1 MYYLNINAR
10 RRYSRILQRLN
21 YLQPSLRVMSQ
32 RALGWIGC
40 SPVPV
45 TIQELS
51 FALSLHIDGEDEPP
65 RSESLL
71 NIVRLCGPIVE
82 TSDDY
87 VYFVHFTVKE

>member
-1 MYYLNINAR
+1 
-10 RRYSRILQRLN
+10 
-21 YLQPSLRVMSQ
+21 MSQ

-40 SPVPV
+40 SPVPIK
-45 TIQELS
+45 IQELS
-51 FALSLHIDGEDEPP
+51 FALSLDIDREGELP